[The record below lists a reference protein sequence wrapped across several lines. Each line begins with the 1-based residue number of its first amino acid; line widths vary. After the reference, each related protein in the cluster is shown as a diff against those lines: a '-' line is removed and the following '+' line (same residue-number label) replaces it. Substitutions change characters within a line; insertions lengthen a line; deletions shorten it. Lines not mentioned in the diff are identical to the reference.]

1 LNNGAVVT
9 EVIPGP
15 VLAGAQLTYT
25 FTGTVNLSSI
35 GNYTLQTWT
44 ALNNDQ
50 NYYNDSLTSTITVV
64 SSVSQQLPLT
74 ETFNTYNNCSN
85 SSTCELVN
93 CPTGVSWINEENG
106 VIDDI
111 DFRVASG
118 ATPSAGTGPD
128 VDHTLGTTLGK
139 YIYLEAS
146 SCLGRDAWLTASC
159 VDLTTVLQPQL
170 TFWYHMY
177 GTNMGTLTVDIYS
190 DGAWNNNVFP
200 TLSGNKGNQW
210 LQGSVNL
217 SAYINKVIDI
227 RFRATTG
234 NDFTSDLA
242 LDDISITTSS
252 SVNEQSAY
260 NNLRVFPNPS
270 NGLFTLEMNSG
281 KNESLSLEVTDAQ
294 GRIIR
299 KENIR
304 VTSAMRYA
312 IDMQGEPKGIYFI
325 RVNGEEGTRTMKI
338 TVM

>member
-1 LNNGAVVT
+1 
-9 EVIPGP
+9 
-15 VLAGAQLTYT
+15 
-25 FTGTVNLSSI
+25 
-35 GNYTLQTWT
+35 
-44 ALNNDQ
+44 
-50 NYYNDSLTSTITVV
+50 
-64 SSVSQQLPLT
+64 
-74 ETFNTYNNCSN
+74 
-85 SSTCELVN
+85 
-93 CPTGVSWINEENG
+93 
-106 VIDDI
+106 
-111 DFRVASG
+111 
-118 ATPSAGTGPD
+118 
-128 VDHTLGTTLGK
+128 
-139 YIYLEAS
+139 
-146 SCLGRDAWLTASC
+146 
-159 VDLTTVLQPQL
+159 
-170 TFWYHMY
+170 
-177 GTNMGTLTVDIYS
+177 MGTLTVDIYS

-217 SAYINKVIDI
+217 SAYVNKVIDI

-270 NGLFTLEMNSG
+270 NGLFTLEMNTG